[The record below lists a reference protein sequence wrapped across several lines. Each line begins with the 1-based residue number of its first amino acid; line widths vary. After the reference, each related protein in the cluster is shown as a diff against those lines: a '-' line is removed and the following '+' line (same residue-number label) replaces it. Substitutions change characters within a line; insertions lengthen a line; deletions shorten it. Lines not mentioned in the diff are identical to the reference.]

1 MDNYYEPD
9 QPPGNGVCLWVL
21 IGGFIWAAGA
31 TIYILL

>member
-9 QPPGNGVCLWVL
+9 PPGNGVCLWVF

-31 TIYILL
+31 TIYFLI